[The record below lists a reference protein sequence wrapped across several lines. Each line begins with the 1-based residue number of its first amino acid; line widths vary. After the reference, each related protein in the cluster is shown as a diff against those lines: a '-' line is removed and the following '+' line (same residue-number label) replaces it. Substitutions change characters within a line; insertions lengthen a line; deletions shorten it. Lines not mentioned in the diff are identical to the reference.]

1 MKRTIT
7 ANISGIVF
15 NIDEDA
21 YEKLHRYFQNVKH
34 HLANE
39 VGSEEVIA
47 DIENRV
53 AEIFREKQKDQR
65 QTITLPDV
73 EEVISQLGDP
83 GQIGGEESAK
93 DAGEKKKYTYE
104 PETENI
110 PKRLYRNP
118 DDRYIGGVCS
128 GIATYIQTDPT
139 WIRLAFVV
147 FFLMGFGLILYI
159 IMWIVVPMART
170 TAEKL
175 EMRGKK
181 VNISN
186 IKQSVREEFES
197 VKTNLNNLGKEA
209 RDNFR

>member
-21 YEKLHRYFQNVKH
+21 FERLHAYFENVKRH
-34 HLANE
+34 ISRD

-53 AEIFREKQKDQR
+53 AELFREKQKDNR
-65 QTITLPDV
+65 QTITLADV

-83 GQIGGEESAK
+83 GQISGEETEE
-93 DAGEKKKYTYE
+93 DAGEQKNYTYE

-128 GIATYIQTDPT
+128 GLAAYIQTDPT

-186 IKQSVREEFES
+186 IKQSVKEEFES
-197 VKTNLNNLGKEA
+197 VKSNLNNLGKEA
-209 RDNFR
+209 RDTFS